1 MFLFYS
7 VGQVCFAF
15 AVVLELKGREGVGQ
29 GGNVSRETHR
39 VQLCPHV
46 SGVAKLHF
54 RGNLDIPH
62 RGVLPGHLAV
72 DSQHRD
78 HAKHPVHFP
87 PTCHWH
93 GTRIQYVLASPE
105 AAGMEGS
112 AAGKA
117 VRKERCFVPSPMTR
131 RSHRTAGFAAS
142 FTAARSCGGPGRA
155 AAGTARGY
163 PVSCAS
169 TLTPPQGKLPA
180 QGLQEKL
187 SLPIRTTGHT
197 KHLRVTENKGE
208 NRDGRNFLFP
218 DVKRI

>member
-87 PTCHWH
+87 PHVPLARNTYPIRPREPGGSRDGGKRCRKSSEEGKVFRSQPHDSEEPQDSGICCQLYGSTELRGAWACCRWYCQRLSCLLCQH
-93 GTRIQYVLASPE
+93 AHTPTGDAPSTRTP
-105 AAGMEGS
+105 
-112 AAGKA
+112 GKA
-117 VRKERCFVPSPMTR
+117 VT
-131 RSHRTAGFAAS
+131 SHQNDRPHKA
-142 FTAARSCGGPGRA
+142 
-155 AAGTARGY
+155 
-163 PVSCAS
+163 
-169 TLTPPQGKLPA
+169 PQ
-180 QGLQEKL
+180 
-187 SLPIRTTGHT
+187 S
-197 KHLRVTENKGE
+197 
-208 NRDGRNFLFP
+208 D
-218 DVKRI
+218 

>member
-142 FTAARSCGGPGRA
+142 FTAARSCGGAWACCRWYCQRLSCLLCQHAHTPTGNAPSTRTPGKAITSHQNDRPHKA
-155 AAGTARGY
+155 
-163 PVSCAS
+163 
-169 TLTPPQGKLPA
+169 PQ
-180 QGLQEKL
+180 
-187 SLPIRTTGHT
+187 S
-197 KHLRVTENKGE
+197 
-208 NRDGRNFLFP
+208 D
-218 DVKRI
+218 